1 MIDSLP
7 QYAIFLGSSLG
18 LLAFA
23 LGIYMLVTP
32 FKEIELIRGGNSAAA
47 ISFSGTAI
55 GMALVLHSTASSTF
69 DIMEMI
75 VWGAIGLVGQLVVLL
90 VVTLL
95 IPGLNDGIAKDKTG
109 YGVLLGGLSVAM
121 GILNAG
127 AISN

>member
-18 LLAFA
+18 LLAIA

-95 IPGLNDGIAKDKTG
+95 IPGLHDGITKDKTG